1 MIQTPRPPTSPSMQ
15 TSAAHRTQGRR
26 PFLQFRQ
33 ATLLVLALLSSGASA
48 YTVKPGDTLYSLA
61 RAQGTTVAELMRLN
75 RLTST
80 ALEVGQALQF
90 PGEVPVQTP
99 ATPQTEQLV
108 GLTVVAPATLEV
120 GEAFVLR
127 LGGPRAA
134 QATVRFLSEEGEDVQ
149 LPGEALQPVAFGNEF
164 VVLGRV
170 VLGKSTPL
178 VYDIQVGEERLRG
191 TVKIS
196 SLPQPIQRLN
206 LPASL
211 SSKLEASARK
221 AEDTVVEQTYLRRT
235 PQAWSKPFQPA
246 LKVQGQSTA
255 FGQPRIYV
263 TGGPVQYHYGIDYPA
278 PAGTPVTAMNDGTVV
293 LAELFPV
300 RGGLVVID
308 HGAGVSSL
316 YFHQRKLLVRIG
328 ERVQRG
334 QKIGEVGSTGLS
346 TGPHLHLELRVRGT
360 ATDPAGWMNR
370 LWPQ

>member
-1 MIQTPRPPTSPSMQ
+1 MIQIPLALAQ
-15 TSAAHRTQGRR
+15 TSATHRTEGRG
-26 PFLQFRQ
+26 PFLQLRQ
-33 ATLLVLALLSSGASA
+33 ASLLVLALLSSGASA

-61 RAQGTTVAELMRLN
+61 RSQGTSVVELMRLN
-75 RLTST
+75 HLTST
-80 ALEVGQALQF
+80 ALEVGQTLQL
-90 PGEVPVQTP
+90 PAEVPVQTP
-99 ATPQTEQLV
+99 AATHVGQLA
-108 GLTVVAPATLEV
+108 GLTVVAPATLRA
-120 GEAFVLR
+120 GDAFVLR

-149 LPGEALQPVAFGNEF
+149 RPGETLQPTAFGNEF

-178 VYDIQVGEERLRG
+178 VYEIQLGQERLRQ
-191 TVKIS
+191 TVEIT
-196 SLPQPIQRLN
+196 PRAQPLQRLN

-211 SSKLEASARK
+211 SRKLEPSARQ
-221 AEDTVVEQTYLRRT
+221 AEDAVVEQTYLQRT
-235 PQAWSKPFQPA
+235 PQAWSQPFQPA
-246 LKVQGQSTA
+246 LKMQAQSTA

-263 TGGPVQYHYGIDYPA
+263 AGGPVQYHYGIDYPA
-278 PAGTPVTAMNDGTVV
+278 PAGTAVTAVNDGTVV

-316 YFHQRKLLVRIG
+316 YFHQRKLLVRVG
-328 ERVQRG
+328 EHVQRG

-370 LWPQ
+370 LWPK